1 MTRLCS
7 EGQKQTGWALY
18 SWAFHGFVTT
28 VASVLLGP
36 YLTSLAQAEVG
47 ENGLVFSSRLLGT
60 VTAKAYFFDCLSV
73 SVLLQVIL
81 LPLLGAIA
89 DYTSLK
95 KPLLFTFST
104 IGALATCA
112 LYFVGGGLGF
122 RAGGAVFALAN
133 LAFGASVVLYNAF
146 LPEVASHDDR
156 DRVSSLGAAVGYLS
170 GGILLAA
177 NLAFMTLAPRL
188 GISSGQ
194 AVRLCFLSAGVWWI
208 VFSIPSALCLP
219 SAPGRGGRV
228 APTGL
233 LGLGVSQLRNMFRKL
248 SGRPQTL
255 LFLIAYLLY
264 NDGIQTVIGVAAVFL
279 EQELFIARG
288 LPANQSFLLA
298 NFLMVQFVGFAGAL
312 LFAKLAEKISTKRAL
327 LLSLVTFCGVI
338 VYGYAFLQTTRDA
351 FAMSAVI
358 ALVLGGSQALS
369 RSLYSRMI
377 PPGDEAAFF
386 AIYEISGSGTSWMGP
401 LIFAVVVAATN
412 SYRDALLS
420 LIALFAVGSIL
431 VAMTSVE
438 RAFEEAV
445 A

>member
-1 MTRLCS
+1 MTRAGG
-7 EGQKQTGWALY
+7 ERRKEMGWAIY

-47 ENGLVFSSRLLGT
+47 ENGLVFSSHLLGT

-95 KPLLFTFST
+95 KPMLFTFST

-112 LYFVGGGLGF
+112 LYFVGAGLGF

-146 LPEVASHDDR
+146 LPEVASHGDR
-156 DRVSSLGAAVGYLS
+156 DRVSSLGAALGYLS

-177 NLAFMTLAPRL
+177 NLAFMALAPRL
-188 GISSGQ
+188 GISSSQ
-194 AVRLCFLSAGVWWI
+194 AVRLCLLSAGVWWI
-208 VFSIPSALCLP
+208 VFSIPAALGLT
-219 SAPGRGGRV
+219 STPGKGGRV
-228 APTGL
+228 TATGL
-233 LGLGVSQLRNMFRKL
+233 VRLGVTQLLGMFRKL
-248 SGRPQTL
+248 SGRPQTV
-255 LFLIAYLLY
+255 LFLVAYLLY

-288 LPANQSFLLA
+288 LPANQSFLLT

-377 PPGDEAAFF
+377 PRGDEAAFF

-420 LIALFAVGSIL
+420 LIALFAVGSTL